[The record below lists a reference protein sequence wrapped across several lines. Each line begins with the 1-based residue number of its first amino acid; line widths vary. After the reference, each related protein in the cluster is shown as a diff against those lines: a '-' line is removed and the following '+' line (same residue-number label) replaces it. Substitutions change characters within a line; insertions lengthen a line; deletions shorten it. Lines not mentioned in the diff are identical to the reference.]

1 MKQMPELK
9 MLPISELKLADYNP
23 RKKLTPHD
31 MEFRKLKKSIEE
43 HGFAESVVV
52 NKDMTVI
59 GGHLRIQVAKA
70 LGYTVLPCTM
80 MDLNKK
86 QEKALNIALNKI
98 SGYWDEAKLAELI
111 SELDEDSFDL
121 MCIGFDAPEVNALFN
136 KVYNVGIREEK
147 PEALTMPRNYTPI
160 SMYGDVWELGQHRIL
175 CGDATKWAD
184 YCRLLGNVKA
194 NLVCIDSPYF
204 VRLKNSKTGV
214 ITNDDLPEDQAAPFL
229 HDTFHNLF
237 RCMKDD
243 ASIYV
248 FYASTNSTLFFMEYE
263 QAGFHVGAV
272 PVWVKDKAPLSRGD
286 FNFRYEPIIYGWKK
300 EGKHH
305 WYGDGSDTTVLEYP
319 SIRDSAKDGC
329 GHPSSKPLQLI
340 AYLIRLSSRQKGVVV
355 DTFLGS
361 GTTLIACEQ
370 QRRQCYGME
379 IEPRFVDLCCR
390 RYISYKNAEDDV
402 YLIRDGNRYSW
413 AEANLLSQKGGAR

>member
-1 MKQMPELK
+1 MVMKKQTLEDKLEAVLDDNVNHPAHYTYGSTIDEEIDALDYRDLSPEEYEEIKRNLKERRREAKYNCKGLVQKLNAVLRQVWLARNTGAGRSSTSAVSDK
-9 MLPISELKLADYNP
+9 MLLTIPTPPTAEAANRSLWQRGMAD
-23 RKKLTPHD
+23 
-31 MEFRKLKKSIEE
+31 
-43 HGFAESVVV
+43 
-52 NKDMTVI
+52 
-59 GGHLRIQVAKA
+59 
-70 LGYTVLPCTM
+70 
-80 MDLNKK
+80 
-86 QEKALNIALNKI
+86 
-98 SGYWDEAKLAELI
+98 
-111 SELDEDSFDL
+111 
-121 MCIGFDAPEVNALFN
+121 
-136 KVYNVGIREEK
+136 
-147 PEALTMPRNYTPI
+147 
-160 SMYGDVWELGQHRIL
+160 
-175 CGDATKWAD
+175 
-184 YCRLLGNVKA
+184 
-194 NLVCIDSPYF
+194 
-204 VRLKNSKTGV
+204 
-214 ITNDDLPEDQAAPFL
+214 
-229 HDTFHNLF
+229 DTFHNLF

-248 FYASTNSTLFFMEYE
+248 FYASTNSTLFFTEYE

-402 YLIRDGNRYSW
+402 YLIRDGKRYTW
-413 AEANLLSQKGGAR
+413 AEANMLSQKGGVR